1 MAVQTYL
8 TGTTAV
14 KIAASAEAAVAAG
27 RIEGGD
33 RLPAVRDLAQHLGV
47 SPATVAAAYR
57 LLQERGIAFAE
68 GRRGTIIRP
77 ASPASPP
84 VPVTLPPNVRD
95 LASGNP
101 AADLLPN
108 LARFLG
114 KLDGTPRLYRDEL
127 NDPELVALARKQFE
141 QDGVPSA
148 SVAVV
153 SGALDGIERVLREQL
168 RPGDRVL
175 VEDPCFTGVADLL
188 HALALVPVPL
198 SVDDEGLLPSA
209 VQHASSAAAIIV
221 TPRAQNPTGAA
232 FTERRGPQLRALL
245 KRRPELLVIED
256 DHAGPIAGAPYVTLV
271 DSTRERWAVVRSV
284 SKSLGPDLRVAI
296 MAGRGPPTPRRPDLP
311 VAIMAGDAR
320 TIARVEGRQ
329 TLGIRWVS
337 HILQRLVVAL
347 WRDKNVHKQLARAE
361 RTYTQ
366 RRAALIDALRA
377 HDIDAHGE
385 SGLNVWIPLPE
396 ESAVIQSL
404 SQRGWAVAAGERYR
418 MKTPPAI
425 RVTTASL
432 DAADAN
438 RFANDL
444 AEVLRPSQRRAAGS

>member
-1 MAVQTYL
+1 MVVQNYL

-14 KIAASAEAAVAAG
+14 NIASSAEAAVAAG
-27 RIEGGD
+27 KIAGGD
-33 RLPAVRDLAQHLGV
+33 RLPPVRDLAQHLGV

-57 LLQERGIAFAE
+57 ILHDRGIAFAE
-68 GRRGTIIRP
+68 GRRGTIIRA

-84 VPVTLPPNVRD
+84 APTLLPPNVRD

-101 AADLLPN
+101 AGDLLPN
-108 LARFLG
+108 LAPFLR

-127 NDPELVALARKQFE
+127 NDPDLIALARTQF
-141 QDGVPSA
+141 DADRVPSA

-175 VEDPCFTGVADLL
+175 VEDPCFTGVIDLL
-188 HALALVPVPL
+188 HALALVPVPVR
-198 SVDDEGLLPSA
+198 VDDEGLLPA
-209 VQHASSAAAIIV
+209 ALQRAPSAAAIIV

-232 FTERRGPQLRALL
+232 FSERRGRQLRAMLKQRPDLL
-245 KRRPELLVIED
+245 IIED

-271 DSTRERWAVVRSV
+271 DAGRERWAVVRSV

-296 MAGRGPPTPRRPDLP
+296 MAG
-311 VAIMAGDAR
+311 DAR
-320 TIARVEGRQ
+320 TVARVEGRQ

-337 HILQRLVVAL
+337 HILQRLVVEL
-347 WRDKNVHKQLARAE
+347 WRAKNVHKQLIRAE

-366 RRAALIDALRA
+366 RRAALIGALKA
-377 HDIDAHGE
+377 HNIDAHGS

-404 SQRGWAVAAGERYR
+404 FQRGWAVAAGERYR
-418 MKTPPAI
+418 IKTPPAI

-438 RFANDL
+438 RFAKDL

>member
-1 MAVQTYL
+1 MVVQTYL

-27 RIEGGD
+27 KIAAGD
-33 RLPAVRDLAQHLGV
+33 RLPPVRDLAKHLSV
-47 SPATVAAAYR
+47 NPATIAAAYR

-101 AADLLPN
+101 AADLVPN
-108 LARFLG
+108 LAPFLR

-127 NDPELVALARKQFE
+127 NDPELVALARKQFHA
-141 QDGVPSA
+141 DGVPSD

-188 HALALVPVPL
+188 HALALVPVP
-198 SVDDEGLLPSA
+198 VPIDDEGLLPAA
-209 VQHASSAAAIIV
+209 VQHAPAAQAIIV

-232 FTERRGPQLRALL
+232 FTERRGRQLRTIL
-245 KRRPELLVIED
+245 KQRPELLIIED
-256 DHAGPIAGAPYVTLV
+256 DHAGPVAGAPYVTLV
-271 DSTRERWAVVRSV
+271 DSARERWAVVRSV

-296 MAGRGPPTPRRPDLP
+296 MAG
-311 VAIMAGDAR
+311 DAR

-329 TLGIRWVS
+329 TLGVRWVS

-347 WRDKNVHKQLARAE
+347 WHDKNVHKQLARAE
-361 RTYTQ
+361 RTYAQ
-366 RRAALIDALRA
+366 RRMALIDALRT
-377 HDIDAHGE
+377 HDIDAHGA

-396 ESAVIQSL
+396 ESAIIQAL
-404 SQRGWAVAAGERYR
+404 FQRGWAVAAGERYR
-418 MKTPPAI
+418 IKTPPAI

-432 DAADAN
+432 DAQDAHT
-438 RFANDL
+438 FANDL

>member
-1 MAVQTYL
+1 
-8 TGTTAV
+8 
-14 KIAASAEAAVAAG
+14 
-27 RIEGGD
+27 
-33 RLPAVRDLAQHLGV
+33 VRELAQHLGV
-47 SPATVAAAYR
+47 SPATIAAAYR
-57 LLQERGIAFAE
+57 ILQQRGIAFAE

-77 ASPASPP
+77 ASPSAPF

-101 AADLLPN
+101 AADFLPN
-108 LARFLG
+108 LAPFLG
-114 KLDGTPRLYRDEL
+114 RLDGSPRLYRDDL
-127 NDPELVALARKQFE
+127 NDPELVALARKQFSA
-141 QDGVPSA
+141 DGVPSA

-153 SGALDGIERVLREQL
+153 SGALDGTERVLREQL

-188 HALALVPVPL
+188 HALALVPVAIA
-198 SVDDEGLLPSA
+198 VDDEGLLPA
-209 VQHASSAAAIIV
+209 GLQRAPSAAAIVV

-232 FTERRGPQLRALL
+232 FSERRGRQLRSIL
-245 KRRPELLVIED
+245 KQRPELLIIED
-256 DHAGPIAGAPYVTLV
+256 DHAGPIAGAPYVTLI
-271 DSTRERWAVVRSV
+271 DNARERWAVVRSV
-284 SKSLGPDLRVAI
+284 SKSLGPDLRI
-296 MAGRGPPTPRRPDLP
+296 
-311 VAIMAGDAR
+311 AIMAGDAR

-347 WRDKNVHKQLARAE
+347 WRDKNVQKQLLRAE

-366 RRAALIDALRA
+366 RRTALIDALRA
-377 HDIDAHGE
+377 HNIAAHGT

-404 SQRGWAVAAGERYR
+404 FQRGWAVAAGERYR
-418 MKTPPAI
+418 IKTPPAI

-432 DAADAN
+432 DAADAH

>member
-1 MAVQTYL
+1 MIVQTYL

-14 KIAASAEAAVAAG
+14 KIAASAEAALATG
-27 RIEGGD
+27 KLSGGD
-33 RLPAVRDLAQHLGV
+33 RLPPVRDLAQHLGV
-47 SPATVAAAYR
+47 SPATIAAAYR
-57 LLQERGIAFAE
+57 ILQERGIAFAE

-84 VPVTLPPNVRD
+84 VPVALPPNVRD

-101 AADLLPN
+101 AADLVPN
-108 LARFLG
+108 LAAFFR

-141 QDGVPSA
+141 ADGVPSG

-175 VEDPCFTGVADLL
+175 VEDPGFTGVTDLL
-188 HALALVPVPL
+188 HALALVPV
-198 SVDDEGLLPSA
+198 SVAVDDEGLLPIA
-209 VQHASSAAAIIV
+209 LQHAPAAAAIIV

-232 FTERRGPQLRALL
+232 FAERRGRQLRTILKQRADLL
-245 KRRPELLVIED
+245 IIED
-256 DHAGPIAGAPYVTLV
+256 DHAGPVAGAPYVTLV

-296 MAGRGPPTPRRPDLP
+296 MAG
-311 VAIMAGDAR
+311 DAR
-320 TIARVEGRQ
+320 TIARAEGRQ
-329 TLGIRWVS
+329 TLGIRCVS

-361 RTYTQ
+361 QTYAQ
-366 RRAALIDALRA
+366 RSAALIDALRA
-377 HDIDAHGE
+377 HDIDANGS

-404 SQRGWAVAAGERYR
+404 FQRGWAVAAGERYR
-418 MKTPPAI
+418 IRTPPAI
-425 RVTTASL
+425 RVTIASL
-432 DAADAN
+432 EAADAHK
-438 RFANDL
+438 FANDL

>member
-1 MAVQTYL
+1 MIVQTYL

-14 KIAASAEAAVAAG
+14 KIAASAESAVAAG
-27 RIEGGD
+27 RLGGGG
-33 RLPAVRDLAQHLGV
+33 RLPPVRDLAQHLGV

-57 LLQERGIAFAE
+57 ILQERGIAFAE

-84 VPVTLPPNVRD
+84 VPVPLPPNVRD

-108 LARFLG
+108 LAPFLR
-114 KLDGTPRLYRDEL
+114 KLDGSPRLYRDEL
-127 NDPELVALARKQFE
+127 NDPELVALARKQFAG
-141 QDGVPSA
+141 DGVPPDF
-148 SVAVV
+148 VAVV

-188 HALALVPVPL
+188 HALRLDPVPVA
-198 SVDDEGLLPSA
+198 VDDEGLLPA
-209 VQHASSAAAIIV
+209 ALQRAPAAAAIIV

-232 FTERRGPQLRALL
+232 FTERRGRQLRTIL
-245 KRRPELLVIED
+245 KHRPELLIIED
-256 DHAGPIAGAPYVTLV
+256 DHAGPVAGAPYVTLV
-271 DSTRERWAVVRSV
+271 DSARERWAVVRSV
-284 SKSLGPDLRVAI
+284 SKSLGPDLR
-296 MAGRGPPTPRRPDLP
+296 

-337 HILQRLVVAL
+337 HVLQRLAAAL
-347 WRDKNVHKQLARAE
+347 WRDKNVQRQLARSE

-377 HDIDAHGE
+377 HDIDAHGA

-404 SQRGWAVAAGERYR
+404 FQRGWAVAAGERYR
-418 MKTPPAI
+418 IKTPPAI

-432 DAADAN
+432 DASDAIA
-438 RFANDL
+438 FANDL
-444 AEVLRPSQRRAAGS
+444 AEVLRPSQTLAGGS

>member
-1 MAVQTYL
+1 MVVQTYL
-8 TGTTAV
+8 SGTTAV

-27 RIEGGD
+27 KIGAGD
-33 RLPAVRDLAQHLGV
+33 RLPPVRDLAKHLNV
-47 SPATVAAAYR
+47 SPATIAAAYR

-101 AADLLPN
+101 AADLVPN
-108 LARFLG
+108 LAPFLR

-127 NDPELVALARKQFE
+127 NDPELIALARKQFHA
-141 QDGVPSA
+141 DGVPSA

-188 HALALVPVPL
+188 HALALVPVP
-198 SVDDEGLLPSA
+198 VAIDDEGLLPA
-209 VQHASSAAAIIV
+209 AIQHAPPAQAIIV

-232 FTERRGPQLRALL
+232 CTERRGRQLRTIL
-245 KRRPELLVIED
+245 KQRPELLIIED
-256 DHAGPIAGAPYVTLV
+256 DHAGPVAGAPYVTLV
-271 DSTRERWAVVRSV
+271 DSARERWAVVRSV
-284 SKSLGPDLRVAI
+284 SKSLGPDLR
-296 MAGRGPPTPRRPDLP
+296 

-347 WRDKNVHKQLARAE
+347 WHDKNVQKQLARAE

-366 RRAALIDALRA
+366 RRTALIDALRA
-377 HDIDAHGE
+377 HGIDAHGS
-385 SGLNVWIPLPE
+385 SGLNVWLPLPE

-404 SQRGWAVAAGERYR
+404 FQRGWAVAAGERYR
-418 MKTPPAI
+418 IKTPSAI

-432 DAADAN
+432 DTQDSIK
-438 RFANDL
+438 FANDL